1 MAFSNV
7 WWLLRNG
14 LPFATYFVPGLSL
27 FLPLLHLMPDAS
39 ASKIGIGGVLSTD
52 SNQLIN
58 TALGLFAT
66 TTKQKNTDL
75 GWVTP
80 VASLAVSAVG
90 LFSSYEFIPSLA
102 TFISKKTAKALKQ
115 HPNEASYM
123 TASEL
128 WQYMF
133 GTLVVGTGLTLSHF
147 HAIGLEAIRDFNSD
161 ITKHTGNG
169 SKMYDTLLWGQPDLK
184 KLYNH
189 PADTSETTFLQSLV
203 KKRYYTLT
211 SVAGMPLRTGYTTF
225 LGIVV
230 WICRRLGLELKDGQG
245 ANIPINIAKIVV
257 YTEILAYTAYMSS
270 WAPGLMTWAWVLK
283 DDVSNK
289 YSDIINTTPPAKKK
303 GTLSRLA
310 DFALGPVPP
319 RRRH

>member
-14 LPFATYFVPGLSL
+14 LPFATYFVPGLSFL
-27 FLPLLHLMPDAS
+27 LPLLHLMPDAS
-39 ASKIGIGGVLSTD
+39 ASKIGIGRVLSAD
-52 SNQLIN
+52 SKDLIG
-58 TALGLFAT
+58 TAVGLFS
-66 TTKQKNTDL
+66 KQNTPQGND
-75 GWVTP
+75 WVTP

-128 WQYMF
+128 WPYMF

-147 HAIGLEAIRDFNSD
+147 HAIGLEYIRTFNTKINEKKSD
-161 ITKHTGNG
+161 DPKKYGTMLIGN
-169 SKMYDTLLWGQPDLK
+169 KELQEFYDEIPPGLNILQILL
-184 KLYNH
+184 
-189 PADTSETTFLQSLV
+189 
-203 KKRYYTLT
+203 KREYYSIA

>member
-14 LPFATYFVPGLSL
+14 LPFATYFAPGLSL

-39 ASKIGIGGVLSTD
+39 ASKIGVSTD
-52 SNQLIN
+52 SQQLIN
-58 TALGLFAT
+58 TAVGLFS
-66 TTKQKNTDL
+66 KQNTPQGND
-75 GWVTP
+75 WVTP

-90 LFSSYEFIPSLA
+90 LFSSYVFIPSLA

-128 WQYMF
+128 WPYMF

-147 HAIGLEAIRDFNSD
+147 HAIGLEAIRDFNKSID
-161 ITKHTGNG
+161 EKG
-169 SKMYDTLLWGQPDLK
+169 SGEKMYDTMLLGNSDLK

-203 KKRYYTLT
+203 KKRYYSLT

-289 YSDIINTTPPAKKK
+289 YTDIINTTPPAKKK

>member
-39 ASKIGIGGVLSTD
+39 ASKIGIGEVLSTD
-52 SNQLIN
+52 SQQLIN
-58 TALGLFAT
+58 TAVGLFANT
-66 TTKQKNTDL
+66 TTTNKTDL

-128 WQYMF
+128 WPYMF

-147 HAIGLEAIRDFNSD
+147 HAIGLEAIRDFNKSID
-161 ITKHTGNG
+161 EKG
-169 SKMYDTLLWGQPDLK
+169 SGEKMYDTMLLGNSDLK

-203 KKRYYTLT
+203 KKRYYSLT